1 MQETQ
6 LVFTPSDTLVAYLE
20 QLYSGLLV
28 APNIVHTEAMKGI
41 VEHFIDEVIQAF
53 FNGLIEAIKAEGAV
67 VNIILKGVAVI
78 SKTSRSLALRLLER
92 VTVADQANLVAHF
105 QRLHFEKDG
114 QQYVGFP
121 LRSEAAAK
129 VEEIF
134 AGITSGADRQSDSLV
149 IAMQEI
155 AKGALYH
162 YMDATV
168 EAIEVGAFSR
178 GLVKAARVTINRSIS
193 TAINKGVPAMG
204 VSYRLGLV
212 AYFEAMLLK
221 DK

>member
-20 QLYSGLLV
+20 KLYSGQRV
-28 APNIVHTEAMKGI
+28 APNAVHTDAMKGI

-53 FNGLIEAIKAEGAV
+53 FKGPIDAIEAEGPV
-67 VNIILKGVAVI
+67 VNIILQGVAVI
-78 SKTSRSLALRLLER
+78 SKTGRSLALRLLER
-92 VTVADQANLVAHF
+92 VTVSDQAKLVAHF
-105 QRLHFEKDG
+105 RTLHFERDG
-114 QQYVGFP
+114 QQYIGFP
-121 LRSEAAAK
+121 LAPNVAAR
-129 VEEIF
+129 VEDIF

-155 AKGALYH
+155 AKGALQH

-168 EAIEVGAFSR
+168 ETIEVGMFSR
-178 GLVKAARVTINRSIS
+178 GLVRAARATINKSIS
-193 TAINKGVPAMG
+193 TAINRGIPAMG
-204 VSYRLGLV
+204 ASYRLGLV
-212 AYFEAMLLK
+212 AYFESMLLK